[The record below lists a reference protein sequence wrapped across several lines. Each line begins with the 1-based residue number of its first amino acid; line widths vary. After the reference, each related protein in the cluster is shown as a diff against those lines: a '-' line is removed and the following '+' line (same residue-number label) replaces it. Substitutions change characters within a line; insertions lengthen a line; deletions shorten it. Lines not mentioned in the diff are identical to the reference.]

1 MKTIKI
7 KSLSLT
13 NFKGIRS
20 LELNELSKQTS
31 VYGDNG
37 VGKTTLFDSFT
48 WLLFGKDSTDR
59 TTFEV
64 KTLDA
69 NNNVIPKIDHI
80 VEAEL
85 IVDGV
90 EVELRKTLREKWVT
104 KKGSLDPEFSGNV
117 TIYEWNG
124 VPMNQRDYT
133 AKINDIVDEKVFKMI
148 TNPAAFNALKWTE
161 QRDVLITLSGSITDE
176 VIAAGNLEFQ
186 ELLKSLKG
194 KSFDEYKKQLRASI
208 LKSKKELQTIPT
220 RIDEV
225 ERSKPDTSE
234 FKGDF
239 NLLRSNLIVIE
250 DQIEDVNNQVSDKLQ
265 AQQSD
270 LDAQKQ
276 IQQDIY
282 DIEKDISGTKHKLQ
296 QEASALHNES
306 QSKPRDIER
315 KISAIDSDIKANE
328 QSISSNKNLINS
340 YTSQKDSLTKTM
352 TSLREEWELVN
363 ARTFKMDE
371 NECVCPTC
379 KREFDSS
386 NIEEKRKD
394 LEEHFTSNKQAD
406 LKRINEK
413 GQSYKGQKLTL
424 ENNIKEL
431 QKDLETK
438 EAENKTLWEKRAD
451 LSEQL
456 KALSSGKTM
465 AEIYNE
471 LLKDNEDFF
480 NAKSNE
486 ITQKKQELSNRP
498 QVDTSELKSKIETL
512 KAKRDAIK
520 KDLQKEEMI
529 ANANK
534 RIEQL
539 SNEESEL
546 AQSIADMEREMFT
559 IEAFE
564 KEKSTRIEASVND
577 KFQMVN
583 FKLFE
588 SQINGGEVPT
598 CKALINGVPFSDANT
613 ASKIN
618 AGLDIINT
626 LCEHYQVNA
635 PIFIDNRESVI
646 ELLDTQ
652 SQVINLIVS
661 EGDTK
666 LRVVKMQEEFQT
678 V

>member
-20 LELNELSKQTS
+20 LELNELSKETS

-90 EVELRKTLREKWVT
+90 EVELRKTLREKWV
-104 KKGSLDPEFSGNV
+104 KKRGSLDAEFSGNE

-282 DIEKDISGTKHKLQ
+282 DIEKEVSETKHKLQ
-296 QEASALHNES
+296 QEASTLHNES

-340 YTSQKDSLTKTM
+340 YTSQKDSLAKTM
-352 TSLREEWELVN
+352 TSLREEWEQVN

-431 QKDLETK
+431 QKDLEIK
-438 EAENKTLWEKRAD
+438 ESENKTLWEKRAD

-480 NAKSNE
+480 NTKANE
-486 ITQKKQELSNRP
+486 ISQKKQELSNRP

-539 SNEESEL
+539 SKEESEL

-666 LRVVKMQEEFQT
+666 LRVVKMKEEFQT

>member
-20 LELNELSKQTS
+20 LELNELSKETS

-90 EVELRKTLREKWVT
+90 EVELCKTLREKWV
-104 KKGSLDPEFSGNV
+104 KKRGSLDAEFSGNE

-282 DIEKDISGTKHKLQ
+282 DIEKDVSETKHKLQ
-296 QEASALHNES
+296 QEASTLHNES

-328 QSISSNKNLINS
+328 QSVSSNKNLINS

-352 TSLREEWELVN
+352 ASLREEWEQVN

-431 QKDLETK
+431 QKDLEIK
-438 EAENKTLWEKRAD
+438 ESENKTLWEKRAD

-465 AEIYNE
+465 TEIYNE

-480 NAKSNE
+480 NTKANE
-486 ITQKKQELSNRP
+486 ISQKKQELSNRP

-529 ANANK
+529 ANSNK

-539 SNEESEL
+539 SKEESEL

-577 KFQMVN
+577 KFQLVN

-588 SQINGGEVPT
+588 TQINGGEVPT

-666 LRVVKMQEEFQT
+666 LRVVKMKEEFQT

>member
-20 LELNELSKQTS
+20 LELNELSKETS

-282 DIEKDISGTKHKLQ
+282 DIEKDVSETKHKLQ

-352 TSLREEWELVN
+352 ASLREEWEKVN

-379 KREFDSS
+379 KREFDSA

-406 LKRINEK
+406 LKRINER
-413 GQSYKGQKLTL
+413 GQSYAGQKLTL
-424 ENNIKEL
+424 ENNIQEL

-438 EAENKTLWEKRAD
+438 ESENKTLWEKRAD
-451 LSEQL
+451 LSEEL

-471 LLKDNEDFF
+471 LLKDNEDLF
-480 NAKSNE
+480 NTKANE
-486 ITQKKQELSNRP
+486 ISQKKQELSNRP

-546 AQSIADMEREMFT
+546 AKSIADMEREMFT

-626 LCEHYQVNA
+626 LCDHYQVNA

>member
-20 LELNELSKQTS
+20 LELNELSKETS

-90 EVELRKTLREKWVT
+90 EVELRKTLREKWV
-104 KKGSLDPEFSGNV
+104 KKRGSLDAEFSGNE

-282 DIEKDISGTKHKLQ
+282 DIEKEVSETKHKLQ
-296 QEASALHNES
+296 QEASTLHNES

-340 YTSQKDSLTKTM
+340 YTSQKDSLAKTM
-352 TSLREEWELVN
+352 TSLREEWEQVN

-431 QKDLETK
+431 QKDLEIK
-438 EAENKTLWEKRAD
+438 ESENKTLWEKRAD

-480 NAKSNE
+480 NTKANE
-486 ITQKKQELSNRP
+486 ISQKKQELSNRP

-539 SNEESEL
+539 SKEESEL

-588 SQINGGEVPT
+588 TQINGGEVPT

-666 LRVVKMQEEFQT
+666 LRVVKMKEEFQT

>member
-20 LELNELSKQTS
+20 LELNELSKETS

-186 ELLKSLKG
+186 ELIKSLKG

-282 DIEKDISGTKHKLQ
+282 DIEKEVSETKHKLQ

-352 TSLREEWELVN
+352 ASLREEWEQVN

-424 ENNIKEL
+424 ENNIKDL
-431 QKDLETK
+431 QKDLEIK
-438 EAENKTLWEKRAD
+438 ESENKTLWEKRAD

-456 KALSSGKTM
+456 KSLSSGKTM
-465 AEIYNE
+465 TEIYNE
-471 LLKDNEDFF
+471 LLKDNEDLF
-480 NAKSNE
+480 NTKANE
-486 ITQKKQELSNRP
+486 ISQKKQELSNRP

-539 SNEESEL
+539 SKEESEL

-588 SQINGGEVPT
+588 TQINGGEVPT